1 MIPANE
7 IGGQRRLVGLIVN
20 PVAGLG
26 GRVGLKGSDGADI
39 QLRALELGAVPRSL
53 DRTTQAL
60 MRLLPMLEQLTLLT
74 CSGDMGEDAA
84 RGAGFDPTV
93 IGASVSGHTTAEDT
107 KAAARAMLARGVDLL
122 LFAGGDG
129 TARDLYQA
137 VGEDVVVLGIPT
149 GVKVHSAAYAIGPTV
164 AGDLA
169 RAFLSGKVRGTR
181 EAEVHDVDE
190 QELRRGTVCTRFYGV
205 LHVPDDARRI
215 QGAKAGSVRSDTA
228 AATRIAKLMVRQMND
243 SVLYIV
249 GPGTT
254 TRSIF
259 SELGI
264 DKGLLSVDVI
274 FRRELLAADVNEAQL
289 LKLLAAR
296 TARIVVTPI
305 GGQGYLFGRGNQQLS
320 PEVLGRVGVENIMVI
335 AAPGKLNKL
344 TARPL
349 LVDTGDDEID
359 QRLAGYVRVTCG
371 PDDAR
376 IVRVAAAKT
385 PDQIGGAS

>member
-7 IGGQRRLVGLIVN
+7 IDGQRRLVGLIVN

-26 GRVGLKGSDGADI
+26 GRVGLKGSDGTDI
-39 QLRALELGAVPRSL
+39 QLRALELGAVPRAL
-53 DRTTQAL
+53 DRVTQAL
-60 MRLLPMLEQLTLLT
+60 MRLVPMLEQLTLLT
-74 CSGDMGEDAA
+74 CPGDMGEDAA
-84 RGAGFDPTV
+84 RVAGFTPTV

-107 KAAARAMLARGVDLL
+107 KAAARSMLALGVDLL

-137 VGEDVVVLGIPT
+137 VGENVVVLGIPT
-149 GVKVHSAAYAIGPTV
+149 GVKVHSAAYAVGPTV

-169 RAFLSGKVRGTR
+169 RAFLSGKIRGTR

-190 QELRRGTVCTRFYGV
+190 QALRRGTVCTRFYGA
-205 LHVPDDARRI
+205 LRVPDDARRI
-215 QGAKAGSVRSDTA
+215 QGAKAGSAGSDTA
-228 AATRIAKLMVRQMND
+228 AAKGIARHIVRQMDD

-259 SELGI
+259 SELGL

-274 FRRELLAADVNEAQL
+274 YRRELLSADVNEAQL
-289 LKLLAAR
+289 LKLLVER

-320 PEVLGRVGVENIMVI
+320 PEVLRRVGVDNVI
-335 AAPGKLNKL
+335 VVAAPGKLNKL
-344 TARPL
+344 TSRPL
-349 LVDTGDDEID
+349 LVDTGDVTVD
-359 QRLAGYVRVTCG
+359 QMMAGYVRVICG
-371 PDDAR
+371 PNDVR
-376 IVRVAAAKT
+376 IVRVVSAASDELK
-385 PDQIGGAS
+385 SKS